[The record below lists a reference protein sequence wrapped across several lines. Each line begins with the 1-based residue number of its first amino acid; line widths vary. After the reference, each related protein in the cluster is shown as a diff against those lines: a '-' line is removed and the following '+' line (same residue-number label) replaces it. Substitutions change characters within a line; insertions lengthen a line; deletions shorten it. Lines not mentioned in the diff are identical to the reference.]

1 MLPQMKI
8 LSLAFSVAC
17 LNRAIAADYGVDVSF
32 PIHGP
37 IKDVTS
43 HFYKRYMESME
54 GCYQLSS
61 KADCDST
68 ERARIEMNRDQPR
81 TQHNYTEIGFKK
93 TRLPADLFEE
103 ILQFYEENKDKK
115 KPERWPPGNTYINNW
130 VSIPYMVSLEEPV
143 SLLIIQRLKIDIN
156 CIAVFHNLN
165 LDYSLSVAADSSSK
179 KFGMR

>member
-1 MLPQMKI
+1 MRMEYRMFPQMKV
-8 LSLAFSVAC
+8 LFLAFSVAC
-17 LNRAIAADYGVDVSF
+17 LNCILADDYGVDVSF

-37 IKDVTS
+37 IKDTTS

-54 GCYQLSS
+54 GCYRLSS
-61 KADCDST
+61 KADCDAT

-115 KPERWPPGNTYINNW
+115 KLEKWGKGNTYINNW
-130 VSIPYMVSLEEPV
+130 VSPPYMISLEESV
-143 SLLIIQRLKIDIN
+143 SLLFVSTFKIDYILF
-156 CIAVFHNLN
+156 A
-165 LDYSLSVAADSSSK
+165 
-179 KFGMR
+179 